1 MIPHQCSNQIKL
13 ILMSIE
19 KKIRKLKCWLLKTLS
34 ASGAGHYFFFIP
46 FLRDRTTLIL
56 NSERLKLNE
65 YATTIDGSRIVS
77 S

>member
-1 MIPHQCSNQIKL
+1 MHFTN
-13 ILMSIE
+13 
-19 KKIRKLKCWLLKTLS
+19 
-34 ASGAGHYFFFIP
+34 FFFIP
-46 FLRDRTTLIL
+46 FLRDRTTLTL